1 MKDAETLVTKVLN
14 STSVVN
20 PNPDADTEPVNGPA
34 SVTAPCDG
42 EKFDVMPA

>member
-20 PNPDADTEPVNGPA
+20 PNPDADTEPVNGSA